1 MFYAVAWLDRASE
14 IGALAAAVTW
24 RRLSTVVCLNLAATG
39 FLNDEGDDSNG
50 PSVADVPWHAYLIAA
65 FPVIQFAT
73 AVQNAIVS
81 PGRDGGVWQV
91 AVAAAASCA
100 PAAAHGTA
108 TALLVVANG
117 GMRAINHRITRL
129 RLSTVHRDNR
139 SADFGRLAR
148 RHWRT
153 TELVTGGV
161 CRAYGV
167 DLMMGFLLAAVRV
180 TYVAVAVFHSLTA
193 DADQD
198 AARTTAMSPLAV
210 FMQLIAWFGQFV
222 YLAYTCDELTAQVRY
237 TYRNAL
243 AHIRVDWGLS
253 VQSPGSGG
261 GKAKNI
267 S

>member
-1 MFYAVAWLDRASE
+1 MYACVFYAVAWLDRASE
-14 IGALAAAVTW
+14 IGALTAAVTW
-24 RRLSTVVCLNLAATG
+24 RRLSTVVCLNLAAAG
-39 FLNDEGDDSNG
+39 YLNDEGDDSG

-73 AVQNAIVS
+73 AVQNAVS
-81 PGRDGGVWQV
+81 PGRDGIWQV
-91 AVAAAASCA
+91 AVATVAAVASCA
-100 PAAAHGTA
+100 PVAAHGTA

-161 CRAYGV
+161 CHAYGV
-167 DLMMGFLLAAVRV
+167 DLMVGFLLAAVRV

-193 DADQD
+193 VQETSDADRD
-198 AARTTAMSPLAV
+198 AARTTMSLAV
-210 FMQLIAWFGQFV
+210 LMQLIAWFGQFA

-237 TYRNAL
+237 THRNAL
-243 AHIRVDWGLS
+243 VH
-253 VQSPGSGG
+253 
-261 GKAKNI
+261 
-267 S
+267 